1 MAEDKIWRILRLR
14 YHLSADGICYYG
26 RMHSK
31 VKISTLPMA
40 GVINVLT
47 LLTVSAATTTAKTK
61 NLLAGQLHLFFN
73 NLNFFTLSL
82 LQIIR
87 AKTDSLE

>member
-1 MAEDKIWRILRLR
+1 
-14 YHLSADGICYYG
+14 
-26 RMHSK
+26 
-31 VKISTLPMA
+31 MA